1 MSVIVRWRMRDDKR
15 GPRAIAYQLH
25 LTLRRTRCS
34 GGVSEGRPAT
44 YRRVRDFGG
53 KLTPVARSVTATLTL
68 GLSETYQSMIH
79 MAAVFLPLSGSLKL
93 RGELLLGVS
102 WALQDV
108 RRSRR
113 RGLAAGIRIQPTD
126 KVARA
131 RHHVPCP
138 SHAITTLLTMP
149 PSLAEKSVFIK
160 CDHISVVHSATL
172 S

>member
-1 MSVIVRWRMRDDKR
+1 MLCAARMSVIVRWRMRDDKR

-93 RGELLLGVS
+93 RGELLLGVLGPTRCS
-102 WALQDV
+102 EVEAARSCCRDTDTAN
-108 RRSRR
+108 RRS
-113 RGLAAGIRIQPTD
+113 GSCTTS
-126 KVARA
+126 RA
-131 RHHVPCP
+131 
-138 SHAITTLLTMP
+138 
-149 PSLAEKSVFIK
+149 
-160 CDHISVVHSATL
+160 L
-172 S
+172 SFTCYHNTAHYAPIASRKICLHQMRPY